1 MTTMTRVFL
10 FVASLSCLTP
20 VASLALAPY
29 SQDFE
34 LLDQGDVN
42 ALANDGWLVYG
53 NVFGPDW
60 TYWYGYGP
68 FPAPNDGAAFCAI
81 VIGEGGASQGDQQLS
96 VFSDYNNPDHG
107 VGAHI
112 EANVYQE
119 QTISADDVG
128 ATWIFDFEAK
138 LGNLAGET
146 TALAFIKTL
155 DPGAGYQM
163 TNFITEDMT
172 QTPVTWTSYSLSI
185 VIDATLVGQILQIG
199 FANTAT
205 NYEGSGVFYDN
216 IDFYMDGS
224 TPAHSVTWGEIK
236 SLYR

>member
-1 MTTMTRVFL
+1 MTTMTRV
-10 FVASLSCLTP
+10 SLVVVSLACLTP

-53 NVFGPDW
+53 NVFSPEW
-60 TYWYGYGP
+60 IYWYGYGP

-81 VIGEGGASQGDQQLS
+81 VIGEGGAGQGTQQLS

-112 EANVYQE
+112 ESNVYQE
-119 QTISADDVG
+119 QAISADDVG
-128 ATWIFDFEAK
+128 ETWIFEFEAK
-138 LGNLAGET
+138 LGNLAGQT

-172 QTPVTWTSYSLSI
+172 QTPATWTSYSLSI

-205 NYEGSGVFYDN
+205 YYEGSGVFYDN
-216 IDFYMDGS
+216 IDFYMDET